1 MPAPHH
7 SVFYRPDALPA
18 AQPQRQST
26 EGKSTGNSVV
36 KVDRRIR
43 WHYTT
48 TIYFAFALVHDS
60 RGIEIVNFTTAAA
73 LSAGTL
79 MASAAT
85 PYRRVPAHFYPAW
98 HRCGTKSRHCHPM
111 CWTNKRD
118 ARTCAVNCREPSL
131 TRRAR
136 RYQTATKQTVSPP
149 PLPNAPPL
157 PRKLSPP
164 GRPTHA
170 RADGQAGNITLKIL
184 CNGKRCMSCNL

>member
-18 AQPQRQST
+18 AQSQRQST

-48 TIYFAFALVHDS
+48 TILRLRIGVRLTRYRNCKFHNGCRAIS
-60 RGIEIVNFTTAAA
+60 RHADGISRYSVPP
-73 LSAGTL
+73 SAGPLLPLPGIDVEQNHVTVTRCTGQTSVTH
-79 MASAAT
+79 A
-85 PYRRVPAHFYPAW
+85 RVPLIAENHLSLGA
-98 HRCGTKSRHCHPM
+98 
-111 CWTNKRD
+111 RD
-118 ARTCAVNCREPSL
+118 VN
-131 TRRAR
+131 
-136 RYQTATKQTVSPP
+136 ATKQTVSPP
-149 PLPNAPPL
+149 PLRNAPPL

-170 RADGQAGNITLKIL
+170 QADGQAGNITLKIL